1 MILENKAAKGWWQA
15 VQKTTE
21 QKAAGRP
28 VRLNYKMKTQLQ
40 LYALLAPVLIL
51 IFIFCYLPLYGLLIA
66 FQDWYPGMP
75 FLDFTGATKWVG
87 LKHFISFFQNPY
99 FWRLIKNTLVLSAL
113 NLGVAFWIPIGFAL
127 LINELRLV
135 KFKKFAQTASY
146 LPYFI
151 SSVVVAGM
159 ALSFL
164 SSDGI
169 INKLIVL
176 LGGEPFL
183 LNMEPQYFPIVYTLI
198 NIWRN
203 FGWGS
208 ILYLSSMASIDTAL
222 YEAASLDG
230 ANRWHKMWH
239 ITLPSIKPTIVVML
253 IMGVGGMLNADSDM
267 ILLLYSPA
275 TYEYADVIGTYLYR
289 YGLVGGNFSY
299 GTAVGLF
306 ISLINFG
313 LMFLANKVSR
323 RVADYS
329 LW

>member
-1 MILENKAAKGWWQA
+1 MGQYPVSFVDGVYRHGA
-15 VQKTTE
+15 VQ
-21 QKAAGRP
+21 G
-28 VRLNYKMKTQLQ
+28 
-40 LYALLAPVLIL
+40 
-51 IFIFCYLPLYGLLIA
+51 
-66 FQDWYPGMP
+66 
-75 FLDFTGATKWVG
+75 
-87 LKHFISFFQNPY
+87 IS
-99 FWRLIKNTLVLSAL
+99 A
-113 NLGVAFWIPIGFAL
+113 
-127 LINELRLV
+127 E
-135 KFKKFAQTASY
+135 
-146 LPYFI
+146 
-151 SSVVVAGM
+151 
-159 ALSFL
+159 
-164 SSDGI
+164 
-169 INKLIVL
+169 
-176 LGGEPFL
+176 
-183 LNMEPQYFPIVYTLI
+183 
-198 NIWRN
+198 
-203 FGWGS
+203 
-208 ILYLSSMASIDTAL
+208 L

>member
-1 MILENKAAKGWWQA
+1 M
-15 VQKTTE
+15 
-21 QKAAGRP
+21 
-28 VRLNYKMKTQLQ
+28 
-40 LYALLAPVLIL
+40 
-51 IFIFCYLPLYGLLIA
+51 
-66 FQDWYPGMP
+66 
-75 FLDFTGATKWVG
+75 
-87 LKHFISFFQNPY
+87 
-99 FWRLIKNTLVLSAL
+99 IKNTLVLSAL

-183 LNMEPQYFPIVYTLI
+183 LNMKPQYFPMVYTLI

>member
-1 MILENKAAKGWWQA
+1 
-15 VQKTTE
+15 
-21 QKAAGRP
+21 
-28 VRLNYKMKTQLQ
+28 MK
-40 LYALLAPVLIL
+40 
-51 IFIFCYLPLYGLLIA
+51 
-66 FQDWYPGMP
+66 
-75 FLDFTGATKWVG
+75 
-87 LKHFISFFQNPY
+87 
-99 FWRLIKNTLVLSAL
+99 
-113 NLGVAFWIPIGFAL
+113 
-127 LINELRLV
+127 
-135 KFKKFAQTASY
+135 
-146 LPYFI
+146 
-151 SSVVVAGM
+151 
-159 ALSFL
+159 
-164 SSDGI
+164 
-169 INKLIVL
+169 
-176 LGGEPFL
+176 
-183 LNMEPQYFPIVYTLI
+183 PQYFPMVYTLI

>member
-1 MILENKAAKGWWQA
+1 M
-15 VQKTTE
+15 QKTTE

-28 VRLNYKMKTQLQ
+28 ARLNYKMKTQLQ

-151 SSVVVAGM
+151 SWVVVAGLLQVFVSSTG
-159 ALSFL
+159 ALNNLLAGAGWIEKPLEILTSPDYFYGLAVITAIWKDTGWWTIIFL
-164 SSDGI
+164 AAITGI
-169 INKLIVL
+169 D
-176 LGGEPFL
+176 P
-183 LNMEPQYFPIVYTLI
+183 T
-198 NIWRN
+198 
-203 FGWGS
+203 
-208 ILYLSSMASIDTAL
+208 L
-222 YEAASLDG
+222 YEAADMDG
-230 ANRWHKMWH
+230 ATRMQKMRY
-239 ITLPSIKPTIVVML
+239 ITFPSIAGTVTVVL
-253 IMGVGGMLNADSDM
+253 ILALGNLLGGGLSGSNFEQCYLLGNAGNIDNSD
-267 ILLLYSPA
+267 IIQ
-275 TYEYADVIGTYLYR
+275 TYVMR
-289 YGLVGGNFSY
+289 VGLVNARYSY
-299 GTAVGLF
+299 ATAVGMFQSVISVVLVYTSNF
-306 ISLINFG
+306 ISKRISGNG
-313 LMFLANKVSR
+313 LF
-323 RVADYS
+323 
-329 LW
+329 